1 MVFCK
6 DRILFNGLVLL
17 LLDLELLSLVC
28 LVCRYDLAL
37 GMMDFFDD
45 VFDFFEEDEALNFL
59 AIILAPF

>member
-6 DRILFNGLVLL
+6 DRILFSGLVLL

-37 GMMDFFDD
+37 GMTDFFDD